1 MVIIIQQG
9 LLSCSTLSPAPA
21 SRRVEVRLP
30 PQNDGRAGCLIWLC
44 NYTVMQSVSKSPLTR
59 DLKIFSFLGWIFQL
73 QPFLCFQPL
82 PCCFQ
87 LWEFLRMLNQLKDLT
102 WINFQSLCLFKS
114 RLEFGKRTRSEI
126 SLSE

>member
-1 MVIIIQQG
+1 
-9 LLSCSTLSPAPA
+9 
-21 SRRVEVRLP
+21 
-30 PQNDGRAGCLIWLC
+30 
-44 NYTVMQSVSKSPLTR
+44 MQSVSKSPLTR

-82 PCCFQ
+82 PSVVGISQ
-87 LWEFLRMLNQLKDLT
+87 DAKPAQGLNLDKFSELV
-102 WINFQSLCLFKS
+102 SFKS